1 MPDDLIEVSGAF
13 DVGDGGFAFE
23 YLSDMLK
30 IRSGI
35 QRISEFLAKLFGMI
49 SHTSVQIGEIGIE
62 VVIHFKFCRRFVKQ
76 HPATAAE
83 HLNVSVTG
91 MAESC
96 HDFVAQGFFAAYP
109 CHKAVHW
116 DPFRYILQNRA
127 TPDGS
132 CLPIQASVGWKQ
144 RKTAKLIMRKFLCKK
159 NKAVLPLF
167 CKTTFLLIF

>member
-49 SHTSVQIGEIGIE
+49 SHTSVQIGEIWIE

-96 HDFVAQGFFAAYP
+96 HDLVAQGFFAAYP

-116 DPFRYILQNRA
+116 DPFRYVLHQ
-127 TPDGS
+127 
-132 CLPIQASVGWKQ
+132 
-144 RKTAKLIMRKFLCKK
+144 KK
-159 NKAVLPLF
+159 VVLPLF
-167 CKTTFLLIF
+167 CKTTYIFLLLEFTSPFDIA